1 MMGILRA
8 QQVEAMTSVI
18 AWIAQV
24 DRRRPGNDERPNTR
38 GSGLYF
44 ATDSRRTIQQPL
56 PGGGTRELLIDDCV
70 KAYAPTGTRDIF
82 AFAGDATF
90 PPAALKKIEAMLV
103 SDAEKFNVM
112 DAHVRSAY
120 LFSVINADFE
130 ALPSKPEYEFWILH
144 GTRTG
149 AMSGA
154 EFHLFQYSYTF
165 ENSRLAYSIAQCDT
179 EHSVTLERLGTGKGV
194 VKSSVEATVCSSGD
208 VSASQFSA
216 FCDAVQGR
224 TATQDKYSG
233 GPIQLVGLLNI
244 KDSIHMGVVTPIG
257 TYFRGSTSLP
267 SKPEEFYW
275 RNTKF
280 ENVDVQ
286 GRPRRESK

>member
-1 MMGILRA
+1 
-8 QQVEAMTSVI
+8 MTSVI

-24 DRRRPGNDERPNTR
+24 DKRRPEDDERPSTR

-44 ATDSRRTIQQPL
+44 ATDSRRTVEQTL
-56 PGGGTRELLIDDCV
+56 PGGQIKEVLTDDCV
-70 KAYAPTGTRDIF
+70 KAFAPAGTRDIF

-90 PPAALKKIEAMLV
+90 PPAALGKIETLL
-103 SDAEKFNVM
+103 SGDTERFNAM
-112 DAHVRSAY
+112 DAYERSAEIFNI
-120 LFSVINADFE
+120 LKTDFD
-130 ALPSKPEYEFWILH
+130 ALLTKPTYEFWILH

-165 ENSRLAYSIAQCDT
+165 ENPQLTYGIVQCDT
-179 EHSVTLERLGTGKGV
+179 EHSVALERLGTGKAV
-194 VKSSVEATVCSSGD
+194 VLSSVEATVKKSGTVSS
-208 VSASQFSA
+208 SQFSA

-244 KDSIHMGVVTPIG
+244 NDAIHMGVVTPIG
-257 TYFRGSTSLP
+257 TYFRGSTSPP
-267 SKPEEFYW
+267 SNPKEFYW
-275 RNTKF
+275 RNTTF
-280 ENVDVQ
+280 ENVDID
-286 GRPRRESK
+286 GSPRKNLK